1 VARNPEPPVGQSGPD
16 DADVSHHAN
25 PGSRAGAG
33 GGKAPRHAGDEES
46 SGDSLDDRD
55 QSGDELLSAEDE
67 EHTAAVGAARRRAL
81 PPLARGD
88 LLADRYQ
95 IEETLGEGGSGIVYR
110 AWDRLLGELIAIKV
124 LRPERAEE
132 RSWIRRLTR
141 EVRVARAIRHPNV
154 CRVFE
159 LGHAEGYWFVTME
172 LARGGSLRDRLR
184 STAPVE
190 TGPTVAGPVVGGAA
204 GTEERGGG
212 RGAPGIDDGGPVDD
226 GEASDDAVPETPA
239 LRSLATRIE
248 DIRQLCAGLGAI
260 HAVGITHRD
269 VTPRNVLVMT
279 DGRLVLTDFGLAIER
294 DDQTTVLGGT
304 PAYMPPEAAS
314 GGRSD
319 QRSDVFQLGM
329 IMHEILTGQRAV
341 WTSDGTR
348 LDVGEPDPGT
358 SAVEQELAR
367 LVAECVERDPA
378 RRPPTALAVAGRLAA
393 AEAARE
399 LAWPLRVAARVRRF
413 ARRHPRLPRVLAGL
427 LVLGVVARIA
437 QVASRPPLCQGG
449 AAQMAGVWDESRAEA
464 VRRAFAATQKSFA
477 ADAFGRVKALLD
489 AFAQGWVSMYQD
501 ACEATHRRG
510 EQSAE
515 VLDLRMECLKARAS
529 DLRALGDLLAQADG
543 EVVARSINAA
553 SGLQPVASCADV
565 TALRAVVPMPGD
577 DVRAKVEALRPRLSD
592 ARAMRAAGRFF
603 EGTELV
609 TQLVAD
615 ARAQSYL
622 PFLVEVL
629 QVAGEIEM
637 WTRPTDE
644 VAALFDEALVGA
656 EAARHDR
663 ALAEIAVD
671 EAGFLSVF
679 DRFEALD
686 RFVPRAR
693 ATIAR
698 IGGDPRLESWVDTA
712 IAYGAKTRKRY
723 AEALTFDEKALA
735 LKRRV
740 LGNDHWDVALTLGNV
755 ADALHLLGRNAEA
768 LERNGAAIAVLER
781 ALGPRHPDVGI
792 HLCNRGDIHRALGQP
807 RLALD
812 DYQRA
817 MDIWKGALAPEQKKN
832 WSYALTGIGLA
843 YLQRG
848 SEEGGTEGGE
858 KGSDVS
864 QAIAPLERALALR
877 TAGNLGPAMRAETAF
892 GLARALWLTGR
903 DRPRAE
909 RLAEEARALLGD
921 EASGERREIDTTLAA
936 WRATTARRPPVTSP
950 ARRR

>member
-1 VARNPEPPVGQSGPD
+1 M
-16 DADVSHHAN
+16 
-25 PGSRAGAG
+25 
-33 GGKAPRHAGDEES
+33 
-46 SGDSLDDRD
+46 DDRD
-55 QSGDELLSAEDE
+55 QSGDELLSAADD

-172 LARGGSLRDRLR
+172 LARGGSLRDRLG
-184 STAPVE
+184 STVPVV
-190 TGPTVAGPVVGGAA
+190 TVPTVAGPVVGGPAA
-204 GTEERGGG
+204 GGGPKGESRPGMDDGG
-212 RGAPGIDDGGPVDD
+212 RGDDVGGTDRPVPGM
-226 GEASDDAVPETPA
+226 SA
-239 LRSLATRIE
+239 LRPLATRIA

-329 IMHEILTGQRAV
+329 IMHEILTGRRPV

-348 LDVGEPDPGT
+348 LDVAEPDPGT

-367 LVAECVERDPA
+367 LVTECVERDPA

-399 LAWPLRVAARVRRF
+399 LAWPLRMAARVRRF
-413 ARRHPRLPRVLAGL
+413 ARRHPRLPRALAGL
-427 LVLGVVARIA
+427 LVLGVVARVA
-437 QVASRPPLCQGG
+437 QVVSRPPLCQGG
-449 AAQMAGVWDESRAEA
+449 AAQMAGVWDEARAEA
-464 VRRAFAATQKSFA
+464 VRRAFAATQQSFA
-477 ADAFGRVKALLD
+477 TDAFGRVKPLLD
-489 AFAQGWVSMYQD
+489 AFAQGWVNMYQD

-543 EVVARSINAA
+543 AVVARSINAA
-553 SGLQPVASCADV
+553 SGLQPVTTCADV
-565 TALRAVVPMPGD
+565 TALRAVVPPPND
-577 DVRAKVEALRPRLSD
+577 EVRTKVEALRPRLSD
-592 ARAMRAAGRFF
+592 ARALRAAGRFF

-609 TQLVAD
+609 SQLVVD

-671 EAGFLSVF
+671 EAGFFSVF

-686 RFVPRAR
+686 RLVPRAR

-698 IGGDPRLESWVDTA
+698 IGGNPRLESWLDTA

-723 AEALTFDEKALA
+723 AEALAFDEKALA

-755 ADALHLLGRNAEA
+755 ADELHLLGRNEEA
-768 LERNGAAIAVLER
+768 LERNGAVIAVLER
-781 ALGPRHPDVGI
+781 ALGPRHPDVGL

-807 RLALD
+807 QLALE

-817 MDIWKGALAPEQKKN
+817 LDIWKGALAPEQKKN

-843 YLQRG
+843 HLQQAG
-848 SEEGGTEGGE
+848 AGGGE
-858 KGSDVS
+858 RSGDAS

-921 EASGERREIDTTLAA
+921 EASGERREIEATLAA
-936 WRATTARRPPVTSP
+936 WRVRAPRSPRTSAPRP
-950 ARRR
+950 RD